1 MFLKN
6 RIDKV
11 RNFDYSTSTVNVT
24 KELSKNLI
32 ACEEYPYFVVLNQ
45 KSCNS
50 SKTSSCLAGRNLGVK
65 RNDLASCCSVHY
77 NKFRFRC
84 F

>member
-45 KSCNS
+45 QALRNSCELLRRRS
-50 SKTSSCLAGRNLGVK
+50 HLQSLQIFQCQIAKG
-65 RNDLASCCSVHY
+65 DIH
-77 NKFRFRC
+77 
-84 F
+84 